1 MPGRRESEIISGLD
15 NVDHMLIYE
24 KAQKELGDGP
34 MRFAPIDEKTTAE
47 QIAALSEEEK
57 ACFDEL
63 KERWNKKDRGH
74 KYSDAMIL
82 RFARCSPGPK
92 KFAVE
97 PAFKVMK
104 NFNPRYLELHAEKLE
119 DQLLSKTL
127 FVLPHLKSNEGHDV
141 FYMKPARYWPKKTS
155 TELIID
161 NLVYCMESMVE
172 KQKSC
177 EEGIAFVANMNDWS
191 FSNFSVSYC
200 SQFMMTLQGRVPV
213 RVRMFLIV
221 NPPSWFGKIWSIM
234 KPMLSADFRKK
245 VHIIPESD
253 LPNFLAG
260 DFEKDL
266 PDDFECGGADTEG
279 LVKDYVAYRKYIEAA
294 KSNGN

>member
-1 MPGRRESEIISGLD
+1 MPANESEIISGLD
-15 NVDHMLIYE
+15 NVDHKLIYKDAL
-24 KAQKELGDGP
+24 KALGDGP
-34 MRFAPIDEKTTAE
+34 MRFAPTGEISTAE

-82 RFARCSPGPK
+82 RFARCSPGPT
-92 KFAVE
+92 KFAID

-104 NFNPRYLELHAEKLE
+104 NFNPRYLELSAELLE
-119 DQLLSKTL
+119 DQLMTKTL
-127 FVLPHLKSNEGHDV
+127 FVLPHLKSSEGHFV
-141 FYMKPARYWPKKTS
+141 FYMKPARYWPKVTS
-155 TELIID
+155 TEQIID

-177 EEGIAFVANMNDWS
+177 EEGIAFLANMNDWG

-200 SQFMMTLQGRVPV
+200 HQFMMTLQGRVPV

-234 KPMLSADFRKK
+234 KPMLSDDFRKK
-245 VHIIPESD
+245 IHIIPETE
-253 LPNFLAG
+253 LHNFLAG
-260 DFEKDL
+260 KFKKDL
-266 PDDFECGGADTEG
+266 PDDLECGGADTEG
-279 LVKDYVAYRKYIEAA
+279 LVKDYVAYRKYIEA
-294 KSNGN
+294 KSNGD

>member
-1 MPGRRESEIISGLD
+1 MPANESEIISGLD
-15 NVDHMLIYE
+15 NVDHKLIYKDALE
-24 KAQKELGDGP
+24 KLGAGP
-34 MRFAPIDEKTTAE
+34 LRFAPTDEKTIAE

-104 NFNPRYLELHAEKLE
+104 NFNPRYLELDAEKLE
-119 DQLLSKTL
+119 AQLMTKTL
-127 FVLPHLKSNEGHDV
+127 FVLPHLKSSEGHDV
-141 FYMKPARYWPKKTS
+141 FYMKCSRYWPKVTS
-155 TELIID
+155 TEQIID

-177 EEGIAFVANMNDWS
+177 EEGIAFLANMNDWG

-200 SQFMMTLQGRVPV
+200 HQFMMTLQGRVPV

-221 NPPSWFGKIWSIM
+221 NPPSWFGQIWRIM
-234 KPMLSADFRKK
+234 KPMLCYDFRKK
-245 VHIIPESD
+245 VHIIPETE
-253 LPNFLAG
+253 LHNFLAG
-260 DFEKDL
+260 DFKKDL
-266 PDDFECGGADTEG
+266 PDDLECGGADTEG
-279 LVKDYVAYRKYIEAA
+279 LVKDYVAYRKFIEA
-294 KSNGN
+294 KSNGD

>member
-1 MPGRRESEIISGLD
+1 MPANESEVISGLD
-15 NVDHMLIYE
+15 NVDHKLIYKDAL
-24 KAQKELGDGP
+24 KALGDGP
-34 MRFAPIDEKTTAE
+34 MRFAPTDERTTAE
-47 QIAALSEEEK
+47 QIAALSGEEK

-104 NFNPRYLELHAEKLE
+104 SFNPRYLELSAEKLE
-119 DQLLSKTL
+119 AQLMTKTL
-127 FVLPHLKSNEGHDV
+127 FVLPHLKSKDSHDV
-141 FYMKPARYWPKKTS
+141 FYMKPARYWPKVTS
-155 TELIID
+155 TEQIID

-177 EEGIAFVANMNDWS
+177 EEGIAFLANMNDWG

-200 SQFMMTLQGRVPV
+200 HQFMMTLQGRVPV

-221 NPPSWFGKIWSIM
+221 NPPSWFGKIWNIM
-234 KPMLSADFRKK
+234 KPMLASDFRKK
-245 VHIIPESD
+245 VHMIPETE
-253 LPNFLAG
+253 LHNFLAG
-260 DFEKDL
+260 DFKKDL
-266 PDDFECGGADTEG
+266 PDDLECGGADTEG

>member
-1 MPGRRESEIISGLD
+1 MPANESEIISGLD
-15 NVDHMLIYE
+15 NVDHKLIYKDALE
-24 KAQKELGDGP
+24 KLGAGP
-34 MRFAPIDEKTTAE
+34 LRFAPTDEKTIAE

-104 NFNPRYLELHAEKLE
+104 NFNPRYLELDAEKLE
-119 DQLLSKTL
+119 AQLMTKTL
-127 FVLPHLKSNEGHDV
+127 FVLPHLKSSEGHDV
-141 FYMKPARYWPKKTS
+141 FYMKCSRYWPKVTS
-155 TELIID
+155 TEQIID

-177 EEGIAFVANMNDWS
+177 EEGIAFLANMNDWG

-200 SQFMMTLQGRVPV
+200 HQFMMTLQGRVPV

-221 NPPSWFGKIWSIM
+221 NPPSWFGKIWTIM
-234 KPMLSADFRKK
+234 KPMLAPGL
-245 VHIIPESD
+245 PE
-253 LPNFLAG
+253 
-260 DFEKDL
+260 
-266 PDDFECGGADTEG
+266 EG
-279 LVKDYVAYRKYIEAA
+279 SHYP
-294 KSNGN
+294 

>member
-1 MPGRRESEIISGLD
+1 MPANESKIISGLD
-15 NVDHMLIYE
+15 NVDRKLIYKDAL
-24 KAQKELGDGP
+24 KALGDGP
-34 MRFAPIDEKTTAE
+34 MRFAPTDELTTAE

-63 KERWNKKDRGH
+63 KDRWNKKDRGH
-74 KYSDAMIL
+74 KYPDAMIL

-104 NFNPRYLELHAEKLE
+104 NFNPHYLDLSAEKLE
-119 DQLLSKTL
+119 AQLMTKTL
-127 FVLPHLKSNEGHDV
+127 FVLPHLKSSFGHDV
-141 FYMKPARYWPKKTS
+141 FYMKPARYWPKVTS
-155 TELIID
+155 TEQIID

-177 EEGIAFVANMNDWS
+177 EEGIAFLANMNDWG

-200 SQFMMTLQGRVPV
+200 HQFMMALQGRVPV

-234 KPMLSADFRKK
+234 KPMLQNDFRKK
-245 VHIIPESD
+245 VHMIPETE
-253 LPNFLAG
+253 LHNLLAG
-260 DFEKDL
+260 DFKKDL
-266 PDDFECGGADTEG
+266 PDDLECGGADTEG
-279 LVKDYVAYRKYIEAA
+279 LVKDYVAYRKYIEA
-294 KSNGN
+294 KSNGD

>member
-1 MPGRRESEIISGLD
+1 MPAHESEVISGLD
-15 NVDHMLIYE
+15 NVDHKLVYNE
-24 KAQKELGDGP
+24 ALKVLGEGP
-34 MRFAPIDEKTTAE
+34 MRFAPIDELSTAE

-57 ACFDEL
+57 ACFDDL
-63 KERWNKKDRGH
+63 KNRWTKKDRGH

-92 KFAVE
+92 KFAAE

-104 NFNPRYLELHAEKLE
+104 SFNPRYLELSAEKLE
-119 DQLLSKTL
+119 AQLMTKTL
-127 FVLPHLKSNEGHDV
+127 FVLPHLKSSEGHDV
-141 FYMKPARYWPKKTS
+141 FYMKPARFWPKETS
-155 TELIID
+155 TDQIID

-177 EEGIAFVANMNDWS
+177 EEGIAFLANMNDWS

-200 SQFMMTLQGRVPV
+200 HQFMMTLQGRVPV

-234 KPMLSADFRKK
+234 KSMLAADFRKK
-245 VHIIPESD
+245 VHMIPETE
-253 LPNFLAG
+253 LHNFLAG
-260 DFEKDL
+260 DFKKDV
-266 PDDFECGGADTEG
+266 PDDLECGGADTEG
-279 LVKDYVAYRKYIEAA
+279 LAKDYVAYRKYIEAA